1 MEIKGPLSGIT
12 VIDLTRVL
20 AGPYCTLLLADLG
33 ARIIKVERPETGDD
47 SRNFG
52 PFENG
57 KSIYYASINRQKESI
72 AIDLKSKDGLA
83 QLHALLEKADILVEN
98 FRAGTMD
105 KLGLGWEVLRKRYPS
120 LIFAST
126 SGFGQTGPYSHRPAY
141 DMVAQAMGGIMS
153 LTGHP
158 GGPPTR
164 VGSSI
169 GDLAAGMFTTMG
181 INAAL
186 FHREKTGEGML
197 VDVSMLDSQ
206 VAILENMIPRHHV
219 SGEIPGP
226 IGARHPTITPFAAFE
241 VKDGHIVVA
250 AGNDAIYARL
260 CEAMGREELID
271 NPLFESNP
279 LRTDHEPAL
288 KDELEVTLR
297 TKTAEEWLAIFEQ
310 ADVPCSPINN
320 VAQVV
325 NDPQVNARNMIVEA
339 DDPVIGSLKM
349 SGNPMKF
356 SAFAD
361 PTKRNPAPALDED
374 GDNLRSEFKIKL

>member
-20 AGPYCTLLLADLG
+20 AGPYCTLLLADFG
-33 ARIIKVERPETGDD
+33 ARIIKVEQPEIGDD

-57 KSIYYASINRQKESI
+57 KSIYFASINRHKESI
-72 AIDLKSKDGLA
+72 AIDLKSEEGKA
-83 QLHALLEKADILVEN
+83 QLHALLEKADVLVEN
-98 FRAGTMD
+98 FRAGTME
-105 KLGLGWEVLRKRYPS
+105 KLGIGWETLHAQYPK

-126 SGFGQTGPYSHRPAY
+126 SGFGQTGPYAHRPSY

-169 GDLAAGMFTTMG
+169 GDLTAGIFTAMG
-181 INAAL
+181 INTAL
-186 FHREKTGEGML
+186 FHRERTGEGMM

-206 VAILENMIPRHHV
+206 VAILENMIPRHHI

-241 VKDGHIVVA
+241 VKDGHIVIA
-250 AGNDAIYARL
+250 AGNDAIFARL
-260 CEAMGREELID
+260 CVAMEREELID
-271 NPLFESNP
+271 NPFFLTNP
-279 LRTDHEPAL
+279 KRTDHEPAL
-288 KDELEVTLR
+288 KDELEATLS
-297 TKTAEEWLAIFEQ
+297 TKTAEEWLDIFEQ

-320 VAQVV
+320 VAQVM

-339 DDPVIGSLKM
+339 DDPVIGQLKM
-349 SGNPMKF
+349 AGNPMKL
-356 SAFAD
+356 SAFDD
-361 PTKRNPAPALDED
+361 PTKRNPAPSLDGD
-374 GDNLRSEFKIKL
+374 GDNLRQEFKTKS